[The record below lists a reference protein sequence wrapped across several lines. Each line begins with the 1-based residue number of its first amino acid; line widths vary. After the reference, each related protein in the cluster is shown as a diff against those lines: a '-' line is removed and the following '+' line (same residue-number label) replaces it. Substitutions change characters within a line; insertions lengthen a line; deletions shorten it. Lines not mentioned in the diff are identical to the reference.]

1 MKIDKY
7 VVMMALMTIAT
18 DAAHIA
24 STIRSWKAD
33 PISGLWMIAIL
44 VCFNSIMLSLTM
56 DLINEEE
63 ES

>member
-7 VVMMALMTIAT
+7 VVMMALMTITT
-18 DAAHIA
+18 DVAHMV

-44 VCFNSIMLSLTM
+44 VCFNSIMLSLTT
-56 DLINEEE
+56 DLIEE